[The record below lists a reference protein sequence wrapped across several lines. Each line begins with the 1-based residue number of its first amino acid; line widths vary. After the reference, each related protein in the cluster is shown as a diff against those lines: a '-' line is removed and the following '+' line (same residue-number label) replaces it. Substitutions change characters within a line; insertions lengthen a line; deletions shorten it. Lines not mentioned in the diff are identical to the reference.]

1 MRPGPKYFHDVL
13 AARTHQ
19 IVASLD
25 IHEKSIYVFILYV
38 ATGEI
43 LYDANITGGFK
54 PILRCLKRHIKSKR
68 KAVILFEAGGFG
80 YYPYRLF
87 TKHGYECKMI
97 APHSIPDRKRPK
109 HDRADAMDNLKDHL
123 AGQLRYVYVPTVE
136 DVELRESLRH
146 RFRVQ
151 WHLTKQKQQILA
163 LLKRHGMKYEGTKTN
178 WTKLHWIWLRNL
190 ELSAALRNTLDL
202 YLEQTDLLVGQLERL
217 DEFLDRMFAQNPR
230 YARESAL
237 YRCLPGVGR
246 IGAMVFVLE
255 VGCMER
261 FRHPKMVM
269 SYGGVV
275 PDIQQSGDK
284 NPSLSI
290 TKVGNRFFRIH
301 AVRMARQYSDH
312 RSLHRHKQLQAM
324 PPVLREFVMRAQ
336 ARLHTRYRHL
346 VGRHKPSNKAAVAV
360 AREACGYLWELMVK
374 IKPQLENQG
383 FKEAA

>member
-1 MRPGPKYFHDVL
+1 MRSRQKYYRDVL
-13 AARTHQ
+13 ASRTSR

-25 IHEKSIYVFILYV
+25 MHEKSTYVFILDV
-38 ATGEI
+38 RTGEI

-54 PILRCLKRHIKSKR
+54 PILRCLKSHVKPKR
-68 KAVILFEAGGFG
+68 ESVILYEAGGFG
-80 YYPYRLF
+80 YYPYRF
-87 TKHGYECKMI
+87 FSKHGYECKMI
-97 APHSIPDRKRPK
+97 APHSIPDRKRRK
-109 HDRADAMDNLKDHL
+109 NDRADAMDNLKDHL
-123 AGQLRYVYVPTVE
+123 AGQLRYVHIPSVE
-136 DVELRESLRH
+136 DVESRECLRH

-163 LLKRHGMKYEGTKTN
+163 LLKRHGVKYEETKSN
-178 WTKLHWIWLRNL
+178 WTKVHWIWLRNL
-190 ELSAALRNTLDL
+190 QLSPALRATLDL

-217 DEFLDRMFAQNPR
+217 DELLDRMFSQNER

-237 YRCLPGVGR
+237 YRSLPGVGR

-269 SYGGVV
+269 SYAGVV
-275 PDIQQSGDK
+275 PDVQQSGDK

-290 TKVGNRFFRIH
+290 TKVGNCLFRLH

-312 RSLHRHKQLQAM
+312 RSLHRHKQLDAM
-324 PPVLREFVMRAQ
+324 PPVLREFVNRAQ

-346 VGRHKPSNKAAVAV
+346 VARHKGGNKAAVAV

-374 IKPQLENQG
+374 VKPQLEQSG
-383 FKEAA
+383 YPLAA